1 MLAWHQ
7 YLIERRKV
15 LRHQIQWMESGRMR
29 VLLNREDVTAN
40 TLETERENLAEVEQI
55 LAEAGIA
62 LGD

>member
-7 YLIERRKV
+7 YLIEWRKV

-40 TLETERENLAEVEQI
+40 TLETEQENLAEVEQI

>member
-40 TLETERENLAEVEQI
+40 TLETERENLAEVDQI